1 MSCCGPVGVA
11 ASGSPPFGPRKP
23 GGPSRTRPRT
33 DKDEALDTRPLPT
46 RFRVPLTGAGQ
57 RNGGKRMVSAV
68 SQGPQVAYDAAAGL
82 GHTGV
87 CGSEPEAFCLTLGSA
102 HIALSARAEE
112 PGTSR
117 VRRDVLSINGWRHLR
132 SGRSVRASGLGGKT
146 TEGPLFM
153 TEIIELNPDRRAVY
167 KLRKDWRRRQNKK
180 PPVLGEAERSLLD
193 IVINSIPP
201 EEQAELDRIRALADD
216 PKYR

>member
-1 MSCCGPVGVA
+1 
-11 ASGSPPFGPRKP
+11 
-23 GGPSRTRPRT
+23 
-33 DKDEALDTRPLPT
+33 
-46 RFRVPLTGAGQ
+46 
-57 RNGGKRMVSAV
+57 
-68 SQGPQVAYDAAAGL
+68 
-82 GHTGV
+82 
-87 CGSEPEAFCLTLGSA
+87 
-102 HIALSARAEE
+102 
-112 PGTSR
+112 
-117 VRRDVLSINGWRHLR
+117 
-132 SGRSVRASGLGGKT
+132 
-146 TEGPLFM
+146 M